1 MPPQGQAMF
10 QQLELD
16 FASVLASAFDEPE
29 QTDIALMCASLD
41 LYLEGRSH
49 REQLQVAGEKIMLED
64 QFRGETTSFQ
74 TTLIAHET
82 VTWF

>member
-1 MPPQGQAMF
+1 MF

-16 FASVLASAFDEPE
+16 FANVLASAFDEPE
-29 QTDIALMCASLD
+29 QADIALMCASLD

-49 REQLQVAGEKIMLED
+49 REQLRVAGIMLED

-74 TTLIAHET
+74 TTLIAHDT
-82 VTWF
+82 VTQF